1 MIPLS
6 TAVIVVPNDL
16 IADPSNKKNGTQ
28 KLGKQMG
35 NFMNSFMEGLD
46 DQDSAKP
53 AGKLKPKG
61 LAQKRGLNSRQNSY
75 DPWGARTNRNNNKA
89 HRYDPWGATRDS
101 RGLTR
106 FADQDWALGKRY
118 YDVGIEPEQNQRG
131 YRSYP
136 DPYYGQGY
144 PNQRRYYEP
153 SWPGS
158 SYGNPY
164 DRNRYNG
171 SDWRR

>member
-1 MIPLS
+1 M
-6 TAVIVVPNDL
+6 
-16 IADPSNKKNGTQ
+16 ADSSNGKKNGTQ

-35 NFMNSFMEGLD
+35 SFMNSFMDGLD
-46 DQDSAKP
+46 DQQSAKP
-53 AGKLKPKG
+53 AGEIKPKG
-61 LAQKRGLNSRQNSY
+61 LAQKKSLNSRRNSY
-75 DPWGARTNRNNNKA
+75 DPWGPRTDRYNKA
-89 HRYDPWGATRDS
+89 YRYDPWGATKDNRD
-101 RGLTR
+101 LTR